1 MTEAKNRV
9 TLIGKKLARNGT
21 EFVYVGAVDACNRCK
36 VKKACHNLIV
46 GRKYRVVDI
55 RPTTHSCQVFADG
68 ACVVEVEEAPVVAL
82 IAGEMAIANSRF
94 IYEYTCNRDECRS
107 YDLCHPD
114 GVNEKEKYTIT
125 QILGSAPDEC
135 LRGRKNL
142 KLVEILPL

>member
-9 TLIGKKLARNGT
+9 TLIGTKLAQNGT
-21 EFVYVGAVDACNRCK
+21 EFVYVGEVDECSRCK
-36 VKKACHNLIV
+36 VKKACHNLV
-46 GRKYRVVDI
+46 RGRKYRVVDV
-55 RPTTHSCQVFADG
+55 RPTVHSCPVFVDG
-68 ACVVEVEEAPVVAL
+68 ACVVEVEDAPVVAL
-82 IAGEMAIANSRF
+82 IAGEMAITNSRF
-94 IYEYTCNRDECRS
+94 VYEYSCNREECRS

-114 GVNEKEKYTIT
+114 GVNEKEKYMIT